1 MANILVVDDDENIL
15 EVIRTRLEANG
26 HRVETCPDPL
36 DALDFLRE
44 QACDL
49 IVSDVRM
56 PQIDGIEFLRRV
68 RQLRYAVPVILLTAY
83 GTIPSAV
90 EAIKEGAFDYL
101 TKPFQGKELVKTVER
116 ALDDAAKALAHVR
129 GTADPKHFPGV
140 YGTSQRMR
148 ELYPLLERICE
159 TDSTVLVQGESGTGK
174 ELIAQMIHS
183 NSSRAR
189 ERFVVL
195 DCGAMPGSLIESEL
209 FGHAKGAFTHAAET
223 RKGLFELAD
232 RGTLFIDEISSLPM
246 DLQPRLLRV
255 LQEGQI
261 RRVGENQMRSVSVR
275 VVAATNVDLQ
285 ERVKKGLF
293 RLDLYYRLAVLKVEL
308 PPLRE
313 RKEDIPL
320 LAEYFLQNFSRKM
333 KREPMRFEEGLVE
346 SLCRYSWPGNIREL
360 KNVIEAGVVLSRGS
374 VLSARDLAMAGFP
387 GGVAE
392 DASGRD
398 SCQEVELA
406 GSLPAYLESLERK
419 MILKALEENNWVQ
432 KDAAER
438 LGISP
443 RVLCYKIKKLEI
455 DIPKPQR
462 DGGLNER
469 SSGDEGGAG
478 PAALFKDEGGP
489 D

>member
-1 MANILVVDDDENIL
+1 MAKILIVDDDENIL
-15 EVIRTRLEANG
+15 EVIRARLEASG
-26 HRVETCPDPL
+26 YRVETFPDPL
-36 DALDFLRE
+36 EALDLLRE
-44 QACDL
+44 EACDL

-68 RQLRYAVPVILLTAY
+68 RQLRHGVPVILLTAY

-101 TKPFQGKELVKTVER
+101 TKPFQGKDLVKTVER
-116 ALDDAAKALAHVR
+116 ALAEAAKSFSDVR
-129 GTADPKHFPGV
+129 AKADGKHFPGV

-148 ELYPLLERICE
+148 DLYPLLERICE
-159 TDSTVLVQGESGTGK
+159 TDSTVLIQGESGTGK
-174 ELIAQMIHS
+174 ELIAQMIHA

-232 RGTLFIDEISSLPM
+232 RGTLFIDEVSSLPM

-285 ERVKKGLF
+285 DQVKKGLF
-293 RLDLYYRLAVLKVEL
+293 RLDLYYRLAVLKIEL
-308 PPLRE
+308 PPLRD

-320 LAEYFLQNFSRKM
+320 LAEYFLQNFARKM
-333 KREPMRFEEGLVE
+333 KREPMRFEEGVLE
-346 SLCRYSWPGNIREL
+346 SLCRYPWPGNVREL
-360 KNVIEAGVVLSRGS
+360 KNVIEAGVVLSRGP
-374 VLSARDLAMAGFP
+374 VLTARDLGLAGFP
-387 GGVAE
+387 GEEAVGAPGT
-392 DASGRD
+392 DAGRD
-398 SCQEVELA
+398 VEVP
-406 GSLPAYLESLERK
+406 GSLPAYLESLERRI
-419 MILKALEENNWVQ
+419 ILKALEENNWVQ
-432 KDAAER
+432 KDAAEK

-455 DIPKPQR
+455 DIPRLQR
-462 DGGLNER
+462 DGGLSEGADGEGER
-469 SSGDEGGAG
+469 EG
-478 PAALFKDEGGP
+478 PAGLFKDRVGP

>member
-15 EVIRTRLEANG
+15 EVIRARLEANG
-26 HRVETCPDPL
+26 YQVETCSDPL
-36 DALDFLRE
+36 EALAVVRE
-44 QACDL
+44 QECDL
-49 IVSDVRM
+49 VVSDVRM

-68 RQLRYAVPVILLTAY
+68 RQLRHRVPVILLTAY

-101 TKPFQGKELVKTVER
+101 TKPFQGKELLKTVER
-116 ALDDAAKALAHVR
+116 ALGEAAKSLAGAR
-129 GTADPKHFPGV
+129 GGPDQKHFPGV
-140 YGTSQRMR
+140 YGISQRMR
-148 ELYPLLERICE
+148 DLYPLLERICA
-159 TDSTVLVQGESGTGK
+159 TDSTVLIQGESGTGK

-183 NSSRAR
+183 NSSRAA

-232 RGTLFIDEISSLPM
+232 RGTLFIDEIGSLPM
-246 DLQPRLLRV
+246 DLQPRLLRA

-261 RRVGENQMRSVSVR
+261 RRIGENQMRSVSVR

-320 LAEYFLQNFSRKM
+320 LAEYFLQNFSKKM
-333 KREPMRFEEGLVE
+333 KREPMRFEQGVVE
-346 SLCRYSWPGNIREL
+346 SLCSYGWPGNIREL
-360 KNVIEAGVVLSRGS
+360 KNVIEAGVVLSRGP
-374 VLSARDLAMAGFP
+374 VLTAQDLRMAGFP
-387 GGVAE
+387 GGPA
-392 DASGRD
+392 DAAHGRRPGH
-398 SCQEVELA
+398 EIELP
-406 GSLPAYLESLERK
+406 GSLPAYLESLERR
-419 MILKALEENNWVQ
+419 MILKALEDNNWVQ
-432 KDAAER
+432 KDAAEK

-455 DIPKPQR
+455 NIPRLQR
-462 DGGLNER
+462 EGILNEAPDE
-469 SSGDEGGAG
+469 DEGEEG
-478 PAALFKDEGGP
+478 PAMLFKDKVGS